1 MAAAA
6 GLRLRGP
13 LVLRCGPWRSFTS
26 RTDGEA
32 RVSRVLREKFPRAS
46 AIRVVDISGGCGAMY
61 EVHIE
66 SEEFREKRPVQQH
79 QMVNQVR
86 AAAAGARRL
95 RCAPA
100 RSQALARSCGTT
112 AARRGH
118 AAFGPRAL
126 SLLGFASCLH
136 GYAAALHAVCLRAW
150 PLQLTQQTLH
160 LHLSAACIQ
169 HLIRSSTL
177 ALNTWCFKATRFH
190 IAVGLSICVCLLQAL
205 SEEIKSMHGL
215 RIFTSTPKP

>member
-6 GLRLRGP
+6 GLRFRGP
-13 LVLRCGPWRSFTS
+13 LVLRCGSWRSFTS

-79 QMVNQVR
+79 QMVNQ
-86 AAAAGARRL
+86 
-95 RCAPA
+95 
-100 RSQALARSCGTT
+100 
-112 AARRGH
+112 
-118 AAFGPRAL
+118 
-126 SLLGFASCLH
+126 
-136 GYAAALHAVCLRAW
+136 
-150 PLQLTQQTLH
+150 
-160 LHLSAACIQ
+160 
-169 HLIRSSTL
+169 
-177 ALNTWCFKATRFH
+177 
-190 IAVGLSICVCLLQAL
+190 AL